1 MSPIIESRIAV
12 LESQGKERDKDI
24 LQVYRD
30 IRDHMEREEADR
42 EVWITQLNDLRQN
55 QNDMNIQM
63 TKYKGMVGGFVLALT
78 CIASAAGLAW
88 KYLIS

>member
-24 LQVYRD
+24 LQVYKD

-42 EVWITQLNDLRQN
+42 EVWISQLNDLRSQQN
-55 QNDMNIQM
+55 EMNLQVE
-63 TKYKGMVGGFVLALT
+63 KYKSTIGGFILALS
-78 CIASAAGLAW
+78 CIATAAGLAW